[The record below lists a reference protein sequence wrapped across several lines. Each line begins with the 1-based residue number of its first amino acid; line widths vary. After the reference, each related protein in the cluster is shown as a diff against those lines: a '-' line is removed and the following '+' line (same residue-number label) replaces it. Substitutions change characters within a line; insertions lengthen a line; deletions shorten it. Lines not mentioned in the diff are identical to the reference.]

1 MSGNEGCAALAEVME
16 SRGNVYRVLS
26 RCFREEVDVAF
37 ASELADGFAFESD
50 DAALTG
56 PLGEMRGAL
65 AGISE
70 DGIEQLAVTFDRVFF
85 GMGPLTARHA
95 FPYESVYTSDRGIMM
110 QEAYVQVVHAY
121 REQRLAKDPSFTE
134 PEDHIAVELA
144 FMATL
149 ADRTAAFLMQGA
161 EEAAE
166 ETVRQQLGFVREHL
180 LNWADRFC
188 ADLRTAADD
197 AFYVNLADFA
207 LAFLR
212 ADEAA
217 LAEMLVD

>member
-85 GMGPLTARHA
+85 GMGPLTASG
-95 FPYESVYTSDRGIMM
+95 FY
-110 QEAYVQVVHAY
+110 
-121 REQRLAKDPSFTE
+121 
-134 PEDHIAVELA
+134 
-144 FMATL
+144 
-149 ADRTAAFLMQGA
+149 GA
-161 EEAAE
+161 
-166 ETVRQQLGFVREHL
+166 
-180 LNWADRFC
+180 
-188 ADLRTAADD
+188 
-197 AFYVNLADFA
+197 LADFTIV
-207 LAFLR
+207 FIR
-212 ADEAA
+212 ADIQPI
-217 LAEMLVD
+217 AEMLGQDA